1 MGRKQR
7 DRDAERIA
15 IAAAAD
21 RLLAGTS
28 LRSTTGRLTATELII
43 ESGLRRD
50 VVYEHDKTSKIVEN
64 FSARVKARNAVPE
77 AMYHLVG
84 DNLRLKNEPE
94 ETRAALAQE
103 RGKIK
108 VLLRVNS
115 ELSLELEQAR
125 EELAP
130 LNTSPGFHRASG
142 NSVAS
147 VVGPSGIDKQRRVE
161 SATATAAVSPS
172 DYTMSEQ
179 SGKVAHQKLQR
190 ASPWEP

>member
-28 LRSTTGRLTATELII
+28 FRSTTGRLTATELII

-108 VLLRVNS
+108 VLLRVTS

-125 EELAP
+125 EELATAQHVTRLSPRFGQLGGERGRP
-130 LNTSPGFHRASG
+130 LRH
-142 NSVAS
+142 
-147 VVGPSGIDKQRRVE
+147 
-161 SATATAAVSPS
+161 
-172 DYTMSEQ
+172 
-179 SGKVAHQKLQR
+179 
-190 ASPWEP
+190 